1 LLKRGVL
8 TLWGNVRREITVFRP
23 NLRAATNGM
32 HIVDY
37 IAIGILIACMIG
49 AGVTALNKAR

>member
-1 LLKRGVL
+1 L
-8 TLWGNVRREITVFRP
+8 TLWGNVRREITVFCP
-23 NLRAATNGM
+23 NLRAATNAM

-49 AGVTALNKAR
+49 AGVMALNKAR